1 MSLLVA
7 SIQLDLLL
15 VTSFS
20 LVGVHFYLLF
30 LISFGAEI
38 AVKIGCVRLQRPETF
53 PFIKE
58 YN

>member
-15 VTSFS
+15 VTSFG

-30 LISFGAEI
+30 VISFGAEI

>member
-15 VTSFS
+15 VTSFG

-30 LISFGAEI
+30 VISFGAEI
-38 AVKIGCVRLQRPETF
+38 AVKIGRVRLRRLETF
-53 PFIKE
+53 PFLKK

>member
-15 VTSFS
+15 VTSFG

-30 LISFGAEI
+30 VISFGAEI
-38 AVKIGCVRLQRPETF
+38 AVKIGRVRLRRPETF
-53 PFIKE
+53 PFLKK